1 LIPRLEE
8 EYRRK
13 LLDRA
18 MARVRTRVEPR
29 TWAAVRLTRLV
40 GFSGVSVADRLE
52 MKLTRVDTARSEA
65 QKMIRARIRMQEEIE

>member
-40 GFSGVSVADRLE
+40 GFSGVSVADCLE